1 MTTQI
6 TRRTALA
13 GLASVAAAPAF
24 AQGGGSTITMMHGF
38 TPGANVDIV
47 ARLIADHL
55 GKRLNR
61 QIVVEPRPGAGGTT
75 SAAAVAR
82 AAPDGTTLT
91 ILPGGHAVSAAIYKQ
106 LPYNAVD
113 SFSFI
118 SMLTDFPF
126 ILVTY
131 PDHPAKTTQDVIKS
145 AQADPGKLT
154 CATAGNGTGMHLA
167 FELFVAM
174 AKAKIQHI
182 PYRGSP
188 QAITDLLAKR
198 VDFQV
203 DTPAALMPFI
213 SDGRLRPIAVTGP
226 KGFFLLPGVPTIAE
240 GGVPGYTVTS
250 WLGVA
255 GPASLPPAF
264 VGKVNEEIRAILAEP
279 VVMERLRALGS
290 DIVPTTPQG
299 FRDRV
304 AEDVAKWTK
313 VVADANIPRV

>member
-1 MTTQI
+1 MTIEI
-6 TRRTALA
+6 TRRAALA

-24 AQGGGSTITMMHGF
+24 AQSERPITMMHGF

-47 ARLIADHL
+47 ARLISDHL
-55 GKRLNR
+55 SKRLNR

-75 SAAAVAR
+75 SAAGVAR
-82 AAPDGTTLT
+82 ADPDGTTLT

-131 PDHPAKTTQDVIKS
+131 PDHPAKTVADVIKS
-145 AQADPGKLT
+145 AQADEGKLT

-188 QAITDLLAKR
+188 QGITDLLAKR

-203 DTPAALMPFI
+203 DTPAVLMPFI

-226 KGFFLLPGVPTIAE
+226 KGFFLLPGVPTIGEA
-240 GGVPGYTVTS
+240 VPGYSVTS

-255 GPASLPPAF
+255 GPAGLPPAF
-264 VGKVNEEIRAILAEP
+264 VAKVNEEIKAIVAEP
-279 VVMERLRALGS
+279 AVAERLRALGN

-304 AEDVAKWTK
+304 VEDVAKWTK
-313 VVADANIPRV
+313 VVTDANIPRV